1 MKANELR
8 QKYIEFFVSHGHKQ
22 IPSAS
27 LIPENDPSVLF
38 NTAGMQPLVPYLMGE
53 EHPQGDKLVNYQKCV
68 RTGDIDEV
76 GDNTHLTFFE
86 MLGNWSLGNYFKKES
101 IEMSWE
107 FLTADE
113 WLGIDKGRLAVS
125 VFAGDDTSEFDQ
137 ESFDKWIEL
146 GVSESR
152 IAKLGKEDNWW
163 PAGGKN
169 VGPQGPDAEI
179 FYWTGESDAPEKFD
193 AQDDQWVEIWNNV
206 FMEFYRDKDGNVA
219 ELEKKN
225 VDTGMGLER
234 TVAVLQ
240 GKKSVY
246 ETEIFTG
253 ILNKIEELSN
263 KKYEF
268 VAGELGLDEKP
279 ACWEED
285 ACSMTIIAD
294 HVRSAVMIMSDGVVP
309 SNKDQGY
316 VLRRLIR
323 RAVRFGKKIGIEDAF
338 TDEVAEVFIDEYKN
352 IYVELGQKHN
362 SIIDELRKEEEKFGK
377 TLEKGERTFNKIF
390 EKKGKIEG
398 EDAFLLY
405 TTYGFPLEL
414 TEEMAQEKGQD
425 IDRKV
430 FECEFIKH
438 KDLSRAGSEQKFKGG
453 LAEDSDET
461 KKLHTATHLM
471 HQALRNVLGDHVEQ
485 RGSNITAE
493 RLRFDFSHSE
503 KVTIEQREEVERI
516 VNEQVEKALPIT
528 CESMS
533 VDEAQKLGAI
543 GIFGDKYKGLDSVK
557 VYTVGNDEVGVFSRE
572 ICGGP
577 HAQNTQELGKFKI
590 KKEEAS
596 SAGIRRIKAVLLNE

>member
-543 GIFGDKYKGLDSVK
+543 GIFGDKHKGLDSVK